1 MTRPY
6 KLALLAAV
14 ILIVGIQ
21 VIQWPDSTPRT
32 TVIAPPQAL
41 PPHTL
46 EQPSEIAQLQQH
58 IQQLETENLQ
68 LKQQVHKLLSMQA
81 TPDATTAS
89 NTTESAQLAR
99 LESLEME
106 KQQRKA
112 KDIINWVVQSQEAD
126 SNFDLNNALLRR
138 FEYENRD
145 PVWAEQQEGYYRQLF
160 SERTD
165 LQGIALR
172 DAQCRSTQCE
182 ITIGI
187 ANIEQ
192 SNQFFQTISSA
203 LATNG
208 QPVTIM
214 VAADAR
220 SGKSKLYISNNEN
233 SFDFN

>member
-21 VIQWPDSTPRT
+21 VIQWPDSNPRT

-138 FEYENRD
+138 FEHENRD

-208 QPVTIM
+208 QPVTMM
-214 VAADAR
+214 VATDEKY
-220 SGKSKLYISNNEN
+220 GTSKLYISTDEN
-233 SFDFN
+233 GFEIH

>member
-6 KLALLAAV
+6 TLALLAV
-14 ILIVGIQ
+14 IALVVGIR
-21 VIQWPDSTPRT
+21 VIQWPDSKPRT
-32 TVIAPPQAL
+32 TIATSPQTL
-41 PPHTL
+41 PIHTL

-68 LKQQVHKLLSMQA
+68 LKQQVRRLLSMQS

-89 NTTESAQLAR
+89 NATKSAQLAQ

-112 KDIINWVVQSQEAD
+112 RDVINWVMQSQHAD

-138 FEYENRD
+138 FEQEHRD
-145 PVWAEQQEGYYRQLF
+145 PTWAEQQEGYYRQLF

-187 ANIEQ
+187 ANVEQ
-192 SNQFFQTISSA
+192 SDQFFQTISSA
-203 LATNG
+203 LAANG
-208 QPVTIM
+208 QPVAIM
-214 VAADAR
+214 IATDAR
-220 SGKSKLYISNNEN
+220 SGTSKLYISNSEN